1 MDFTL
6 LLPEIVALSGALLV
20 LLLDLHLAPERKSV
34 LGWVACGVALAALA
48 ATFLP
53 EITAAAGKPVG
64 VNSPHL
70 YLHDSLGL
78 FMKRCFA
85 VTAFLVFFMS
95 HEYVA
100 SLPNARGEFWTLG
113 LFGLTGMMLC
123 AGVNDFMS
131 LFVALETV
139 TLSFFVLS
147 AFRRDRAS
155 SVEAGLKLLVIGSL
169 AAGFLLYGIAF
180 IYGATGSVFFD
191 EIQAKL
197 AAGGTSGIPAEL
209 LVGVALIFIGLG
221 FKISA
226 VPLHVWVPDVYQGAP
241 TPITAYLSVGS
252 KLAGLVLVLRVLNL
266 FNDQPEIARHCTGIL
281 AVLGALSLLFGN
293 LGALP
298 QTNIKR
304 LMGYSSIAQCGY
316 LLVGLA
322 AGWTAGIDGALFY
335 SAAYVAMNLCAFLV
349 ILVVSRAT
357 GSHEIDDY
365 AGLSR
370 RSPILGMGLTVS
382 LLSLAGVPPFW
393 GFVGKFMLVGA
404 SFADPTL
411 RWLGII
417 ALVMVVVALFYYLR
431 IVKRIWVFEERVK
444 TPIATPLRMQ
454 VFIVVATIVLLG
466 LAIYPAWLESSTGAI
481 ATDLGFPTFSQIRR

>member
-6 LLPEIVALSGALLV
+6 LLPEIVVLAGALLV

-48 ATFLP
+48 VTFLP
-53 EITAAAGKPVG
+53 VLTGAAGQPVG
-64 VNSPHL
+64 GEPPHL
-70 YLHDSLGL
+70 YLHDGLGL

-85 VTAFLVFFMS
+85 ITAVAVFFMS

-113 LFGLTGMMLC
+113 LFALTGMMLC

-139 TLSFFVLS
+139 TLSFFVLC
-147 AFRRDRAS
+147 AFRRDRAT
-155 SVEAGLKLLVIGSL
+155 SVEAGLKLLVVGSL
-169 AAGFLLYGIAF
+169 AAGFVLYGIAF
-180 IYGATGSVFFD
+180 IYGATGSIFFD
-191 EIQAKL
+191 VIQVKIA
-197 AAGGTSGIPAEL
+197 AAGSAGLPAEL

-221 FKISA
+221 FKVSA

-241 TPITAYLSVGS
+241 TPVTAYLSVGS
-252 KLAGLVLVLRVLNL
+252 KLAGLVLMIRVLDL
-266 FNDQPEIARHCTGIL
+266 FNGHPEVARHCAGVL

-335 SAAYVAMNLCAFLV
+335 AAAYVAMNLCAFVV

-370 RSPILGMGLTVS
+370 RSPLLGMGLTVA

-393 GFVGKFMLVGA
+393 GFVGKFMLIGS
-404 SFADPTL
+404 SFADPAL
-411 RWLGII
+411 RWLGILSL
-417 ALVMVVVALFYYLR
+417 ATVVVALFYYLR

-444 TPIATPLRMQ
+444 TPIATPPRLQ
-454 VFIVVATIVLLG
+454 VFVILATVVLLA
-466 LAIYPAWLESSTGAI
+466 LAIYPVVLESSTGEI
-481 ATDLGFPTFSQIRR
+481 AKGLGFPAFGDIRR